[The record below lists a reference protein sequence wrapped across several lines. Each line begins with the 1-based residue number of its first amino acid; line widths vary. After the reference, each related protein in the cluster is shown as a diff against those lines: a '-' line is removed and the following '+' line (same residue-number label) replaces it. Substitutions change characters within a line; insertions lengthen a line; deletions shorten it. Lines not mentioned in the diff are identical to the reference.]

1 MNSAEAERTEAA
13 KLPKDDVVGVLLTQ
27 HARIRDL
34 FAEVKEAEGERRQQK
49 FDELRGLLAV
59 HETAEEM
66 IVRPVAKKAA
76 SEREATARNS
86 EEKEANRV
94 LSELEKMEVTSDEFR
109 RMLGELES
117 SVSEHANLEER
128 DEFPAL
134 IDHCSEDERSQM
146 GSRLLAAERAAPTH
160 PHPTAAGSTPA
171 QWTVGPFA
179 SLVDRARDAIAR
191 TG

>member
-1 MNSAEAERTEAA
+1 MNSAAAERAEAA
-13 KLPKDDVVGVLLTQ
+13 KLPKDDVVGVLLSQ

-34 FAEVKEAEGERRQQK
+34 FAEVKSAEGEHRRRK

-59 HETAEEM
+59 HESAEEM

-76 SEREATARNS
+76 SEREATARNA
-86 EEKEANRV
+86 EEKEASRV
-94 LSELEKMEVTSDEFR
+94 LAELERMEFTSEEFR
-109 RMLGELES
+109 STLGELES

-134 IDHCSEDERSQM
+134 IDHCSEDERIQM

-160 PHPTAAGSTPA
+160 PHPGAAGSTPA

-179 SLVDRARDAIAR
+179 SLLDHARDAIAR
-191 TG
+191 AG